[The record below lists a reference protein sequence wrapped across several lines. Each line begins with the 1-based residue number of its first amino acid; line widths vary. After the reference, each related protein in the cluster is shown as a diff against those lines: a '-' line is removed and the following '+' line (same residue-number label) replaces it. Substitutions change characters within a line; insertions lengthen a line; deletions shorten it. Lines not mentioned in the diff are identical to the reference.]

1 MQEAPR
7 SSPGACRFDGR
18 CHCGNL
24 EVSFATS
31 RAPEL
36 VVRSCA
42 CSFCR
47 RHGARCVSDPT
58 GSVRILVHDPSLL
71 IRYRFGLR
79 TAEFLVCGRCGSYL
93 GAVMTDGAPVATIN
107 ANNLDP
113 PLPFQGDGVPMD
125 YGSEREPERRA
136 RRAAGWTPVVA
147 FEAPPQ
153 RLANARPVC
162 LNASAR
168 GTSAAT
174 TR

>member
-1 MQEAPR
+1 MPEVR
-7 SSPGACRFDGR
+7 RFAGR

-31 RAPEL
+31 RAEDL

-47 RHGARCVSDPT
+47 RHGARCVSDPA
-58 GSVRILVHDPSLL
+58 GAVRILVHDPSLL

-93 GAVMTDGAPVATIN
+93 GALMQEGGAAVATLN
-107 ANNLDP
+107 VNNFDP
-113 PLPFQGDGVPMD
+113 PHPFERAGVPMRYD
-125 YGSEREPERRA
+125 RESEPERRA

-147 FEAPPQ
+147 FEAP
-153 RLANARPVC
+153 RRP
-162 LNASAR
+162 
-168 GTSAAT
+168 
-174 TR
+174 